1 MRRAALHIITG
12 GKDSGKTARIRALYG
27 EAAGGDGYACP
38 KVFVDGAHAGYD
50 ALDLRTGATVPLA
63 RSKNALPPGW
73 DECRARGGYSF
84 SGRGL
89 VFLDSILE
97 GLAARSCARVFVDE
111 IGSLDL
117 ERAEF
122 RVLIAGVL
130 ESCEEL
136 HASVRKNRVA
146 EFVELFGISEYSLT
160 DLDAAEAGDGR
171 G

>member
-97 GLAARSCARVFVDE
+97 GLAARRAERVFLDE
-111 IGSLDL
+111 IGSL
-117 ERAEF
+117 EMQREGF
-122 RVLIAGVL
+122 RFLLAGVMD
-130 ESCEEL
+130 SCEEL
-136 HASVRKNRVA
+136 YASVRRNRVA
-146 EFVELFGISEYSLT
+146 EFVEITGAVDYTLT
-160 DLDAAEAGDGR
+160 DLDA
-171 G
+171 

>member
-12 GKDSGKTARIRALYG
+12 GKDSGKTARIRAVYG

-38 KVFVDGAHAGYD
+38 KVFVGGAHAGYD

-136 HASVRKNRVA
+136 HVSVRKNRVA

-160 DLDAAEAGDGR
+160 DLDATEAGDGR